1 MIRST
6 RFSLVALA
14 LGAALL
20 LGGCLGHHRA
30 HGGCGKPCACKAV
43 KECPKECVKECPKA
57 EAAK

>member
-20 LGGCLGHHRA
+20 LSGCMGPHRA
-30 HGGCGKPCACKAV
+30 HGGGCGKPCACKCAM
-43 KECPKECVKECPKA
+43 ECPKA